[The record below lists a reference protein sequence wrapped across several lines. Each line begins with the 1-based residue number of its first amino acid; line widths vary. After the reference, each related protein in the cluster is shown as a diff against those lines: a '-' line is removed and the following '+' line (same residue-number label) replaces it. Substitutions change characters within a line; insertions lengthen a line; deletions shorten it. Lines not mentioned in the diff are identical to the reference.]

1 MIKKIIHIADV
12 HIPNL
17 EDKRPYSEML
27 KRFLAEVYN
36 EVKGMEQDE
45 FRIVL
50 VGDTFH
56 QKIKASNEASSMFH
70 TMLNFLNAIGKT
82 YIVAGNHDMLEN
94 NHDRKDSITPTFEI
108 KGAYPNITYL
118 DKELSYKSGCLVDD
132 NIVWVLYSM
141 FESFAK
147 PDFAELKTKYPNAKF
162 VGLYHGDVVG
172 AKTDSGMMVENGIDV
187 NDFKECD
194 CIMAGHI
201 HKFQEIKKNGV
212 PIVYSGS
219 VFQQNSGENVSGHGF
234 VIWDMETM
242 KHKLHEVKNDYKIY
256 KFKITSFDDV
266 DNDEEKL
273 LNL

>member
-147 PDFAELKTKYPNAKF
+147 ARL
-162 VGLYHGDVVG
+162 
-172 AKTDSGMMVENGIDV
+172 
-187 NDFKECD
+187 C
-194 CIMAGHI
+194 
-201 HKFQEIKKNGV
+201 
-212 PIVYSGS
+212 
-219 VFQQNSGENVSGHGF
+219 
-234 VIWDMETM
+234 
-242 KHKLHEVKNDYKIY
+242 
-256 KFKITSFDDV
+256 
-266 DNDEEKL
+266 
-273 LNL
+273 

>member
-1 MIKKIIHIADV
+1 M
-12 HIPNL
+12 
-17 EDKRPYSEML
+17 
-27 KRFLAEVYN
+27 
-36 EVKGMEQDE
+36 Q
-45 FRIVL
+45 
-50 VGDTFH
+50 
-56 QKIKASNEASSMFH
+56 
-70 TMLNFLNAIGKT
+70 
-82 YIVAGNHDMLEN
+82 
-94 NHDRKDSITPTFEI
+94 
-108 KGAYPNITYL
+108 
-118 DKELSYKSGCLVDD
+118 
-132 NIVWVLYSM
+132 
-141 FESFAK
+141 K